1 MSLALLNAVPV
12 PGLSG
17 NGSLI
22 DRSVKRTFFY
32 GWIIVGISMLAGFLG
47 SGVSNVTMAVVLK
60 PISEDLHWSR
70 ALTSSA
76 ITMGSIAGGLLA
88 PIFGPIAD
96 RLGPRYL
103 LPCGAALAGSLVMTL
118 SLSHQ
123 PWQFYATFV
132 PARALAETLLTGVVP
147 MTAVA
152 NWFYAKRPRALGLV
166 ALSIPFGS
174 FALSLIYQSMIA
186 AYGWRS
192 AFLMLGAA
200 LWVFVVVPGAF
211 FLRRQPE
218 DMGLLPDGALAPVE
232 KPAGGNPDAER
243 SAPAAERSASLREA
257 MGTRA
262 MWLLVAAATFSSLS
276 TGGVAFH
283 LVAYFTDLKIPPA
296 LAVGALSL
304 MALTGAFG
312 SGLWGTLA
320 ERVHPR
326 RLAMFTMSLSATA
339 VALLTQV
346 HVIPMAFVVAVL
358 FGLSAR
364 GGFVLMHVLIARYYG
379 RRSFG
384 AISSVLEPFHKGGL
398 GVGALIAGLGFDLTG
413 SYRLVFWVFVANYL
427 IAATLTF
434 LARQPK
440 IAAR

>member
-1 MSLALLNAVPV
+1 
-12 PGLSG
+12 
-17 NGSLI
+17 
-22 DRSVKRTFFY
+22 
-32 GWIIVGISMLAGFLG
+32 
-47 SGVSNVTMAVVLK
+47 
-60 PISEDLHWSR
+60 
-70 ALTSSA
+70 
-76 ITMGSIAGGLLA
+76 
-88 PIFGPIAD
+88 IFGPIAD

-103 LPCGAALAGSLVMTL
+103 LPCGAALVGTLVMAL

-152 NWFYAKRPRALGLV
+152 NWFYAKRPRALGMV

-174 FALSLIYQSMIA
+174 FALSLIYQSMIV

-200 LWVFVVVPGAF
+200 LWIFVVVPGAL

-218 DMGLLPDGALAPVE
+218 DMGLLPDGALALAE
-232 KPAGGNPDAER
+232 KPTGEKSDGHGSTPTER
-243 SAPAAERSASLREA
+243 SATLREA
-257 MGTRA
+257 MGTKA

-283 LVAYFTDLKIPPA
+283 LVAYFTDLKIPAA

-326 RLAMFTMSLSATA
+326 RLALFTMCLSATA

-346 HVIPMAFVVAVL
+346 RVVPMAFVVAVL

-398 GVGALIAGLGFDLTG
+398 GVGALIAGLGFDYAG
-413 SYRLVFWVFVANYL
+413 NYRLVFWVFVTNYL
-427 IAATLTF
+427 IAAMLTF

-440 IAAR
+440 IAGGDAKAF

>member
-1 MSLALLNAVPV
+1 VAEKLTLSRIPV
-12 PGLSG
+12 EPFV
-17 NGSLI
+17 
-22 DRSVKRTFFY
+22 RAKFFY
-32 GWIIVGISMLAGFLG
+32 GWIIVGISMVAGFLG

-60 PISEDLHWSR
+60 PISEDLQWSR

-76 ITMGSIAGGLLA
+76 ITLGSIAGGLLA
-88 PIFGPIAD
+88 PIIGPIAD
-96 RLGPRYL
+96 RLGPRFL
-103 LPCGAALAGSLVMTL
+103 LPCGAALVGALVMAL
-118 SLSHQ
+118 SLSHA
-123 PWQFYATFV
+123 PWHFYAAFV
-132 PARALAETLLTGVVP
+132 PARALAEALLTGVVP

-166 ALSIPFGS
+166 ALSIPLGS
-174 FALSLIYQSMIA
+174 FALSLFYQSMIA

-192 AFLMLGAA
+192 AFFTLGAA
-200 LWVFVVVPGAF
+200 LWLCVLLPGALL
-211 FLRRQPE
+211 LRRQPE
-218 DMGLLPDGALAPVE
+218 DMGLLPDGAPEPRENATDNSGGAASPAPILE
-232 KPAGGNPDAER
+232 H
-243 SAPAAERSASLREA
+243 STSLREA
-257 MGTRA
+257 ARTGA
-262 MWLLVAAATFSSLS
+262 FWLLVAAAAFSSLS

-283 LVAYFTDLKIPPA
+283 LVAYLTDVDISPA

-326 RLAMFTMSLSATA
+326 PLAIFTMCLAAAA

-346 HVIPMAFVVAVL
+346 RAVTMAVVAAVL

-364 GGFVLMHVLIARYYG
+364 GGFVLMHILIARYYG

-384 AISSVLEPFHKGGL
+384 AISSVLEPFHKGSL

-413 SYRLVFWVFVANYL
+413 NYRLVFWLFVTNYL
-427 IAATLTF
+427 ISATLAF
-434 LARQPK
+434 FARQPSV
-440 IAAR
+440 AADAAPAS